1 MGTQIPMA
9 NLMDLDSALQCC
21 FKAVVNQH
29 VVNPKKQS
37 RLKTSLLFSEVSFSI
52 HHIPELDHYANVCIS
67 SGKKMAD
74 GQKQIARA

>member
-1 MGTQIPMA
+1 MGRQIPKA
-9 NLMDLDSALQCC
+9 NLMDLDSTLHCC

-29 VVNPKKQS
+29 RIPKKQS